1 MVAMGK
7 IQEFA
12 NQIARQFHP
21 QQIVLFGSHATGS
34 ANADSDVDLLVV
46 VSHEGKNWRMATK
59 IREAVKASFP
69 LDLLVRRP
77 DEMKHRVAA
86 GDVLLKS
93 VQESGEVLYEAPHE

>member
-12 NQIARQFHP
+12 NQIARQFRPH
-21 QQIVLFGSHATGS
+21 QIVLFGSHATG
-34 ANADSDVDLLVV
+34 AVNVDSDVDLLVV
-46 VSHEGKNWRMATK
+46 ISHAGKNWRMATK

-77 DEMKHRVAA
+77 DEMKRRVAA
-86 GDVLLKS
+86 CDVLLRS
-93 VQESGEVLYEAPHE
+93 VQESGEILYEAPHE